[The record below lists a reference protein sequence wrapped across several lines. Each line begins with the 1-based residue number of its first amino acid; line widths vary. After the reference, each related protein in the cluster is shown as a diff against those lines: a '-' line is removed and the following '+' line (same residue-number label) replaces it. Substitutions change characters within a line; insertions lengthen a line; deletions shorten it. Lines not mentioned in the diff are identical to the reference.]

1 MTAAAAAALAQYCPD
16 LQEWPER
23 WMGDE
28 PDIAVG
34 QRIVEFFKPFL
45 LHMISEK
52 LATKTLHRHRD
63 HLWLLGGELI
73 KRRYDDHPI
82 KRMAVEKAIVLLIQA
97 DEGPLIWPSI
107 TEAQQESFDA
117 TCRKFYKFLNS
128 AKKPA
133 E

>member
-1 MTAAAAAALAQYCPD
+1 MTATAAAALAQYCPD
-16 LQEWPER
+16 LPEWPER

-28 PDIAVG
+28 TDIAVG

-73 KRRYDDHPI
+73 KRRYDDHQI
-82 KRMAVEKAIVLLIQA
+82 KRMSVEKAIVLLIQA
-97 DEGPLIWPSI
+97 CFHPKRFSRAAFFCFFKSSSKP
-107 TEAQQESFDA
+107 T
-117 TCRKFYKFLNS
+117 RRS
-128 AKKPA
+128 AA
-133 E
+133 C